1 MLTLKIDSALQVN
14 LFDFNLN
21 VFPKR
26 CGAGDRRFVRIVVTI
41 FRIST
46 EMPNVAGRIIQTALL
61 LAAVS
66 DASHG
71 WIFHYYSA
79 TFLATYPQFDPFFQ
93 SSAFGHKQTQNTN
106 NHERRKYFKIWNWKY
121 LFSSIRQTSV

>member
-1 MLTLKIDSALQVN
+1 MLTLNIDSALQVN
-14 LFDFNLN
+14 LFDFKLN

-71 WIFHYYSA
+71 WIFHYYNA
-79 TFLATYPQFDPFFQ
+79 ILFFKQHTLNWTFLDNFSKVVLLDTNK
-93 SSAFGHKQTQNTN
+93 HKIQTI
-106 NHERRKYFKIWNWKY
+106 IWKWKH

>member
-1 MLTLKIDSALQVN
+1 MPTLNIDSALEVN
-14 LFDFNLN
+14 FFDFNLN
-21 VFPKR
+21 VFPKGG
-26 CGAGDRRFVRIVVTI
+26 GAGDRRFVRIVSG

-71 WIFHYYSA
+71 WIFHYYNDI
-79 TFLATYPQFDPFFQ
+79 LFF
-93 SSAFGHKQTQNTN
+93 
-106 NHERRKYFKIWNWKY
+106 
-121 LFSSIRQTSV
+121 